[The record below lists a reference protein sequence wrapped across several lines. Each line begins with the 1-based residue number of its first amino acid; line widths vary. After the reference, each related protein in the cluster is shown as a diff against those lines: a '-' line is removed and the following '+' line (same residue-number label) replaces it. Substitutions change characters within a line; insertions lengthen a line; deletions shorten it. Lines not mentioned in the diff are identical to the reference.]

1 VGRPVLALH
10 SAGRQPALRRLF
22 GHHTADN
29 ALGKPIVIHHRQKLA
44 TIDHWQWTVRVS
56 IAKAYVSPSPHRVN
70 PGQRDERSGKMP
82 DQPSDPAANPKAL
95 RDQAQRIRGYARDLA
110 GDPAAGRL
118 DNFADELD
126 ARADALEHQ
135 SPSRGLESCSPS

>member
-1 VGRPVLALH
+1 
-10 SAGRQPALRRLF
+10 
-22 GHHTADN
+22 
-29 ALGKPIVIHHRQKLA
+29 
-44 TIDHWQWTVRVS
+44 
-56 IAKAYVSPSPHRVN
+56 VN
-70 PGQRDERSGKMP
+70 PDLRDERYGKMP
-82 DQPSDPAANPKAL
+82 DQPSDPAANPQAL

-135 SPSRGLESCSPS
+135 SASRRLESLLAVIALPIAPFLSPRRPYSRDSHPIRILIELS